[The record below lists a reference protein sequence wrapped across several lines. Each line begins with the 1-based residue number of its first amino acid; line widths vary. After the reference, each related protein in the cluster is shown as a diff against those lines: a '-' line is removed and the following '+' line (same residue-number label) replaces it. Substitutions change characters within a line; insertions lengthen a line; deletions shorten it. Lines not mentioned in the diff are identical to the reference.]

1 MAKIVKNIEE
11 LVGRTPLFEFE
22 KFEEKHDIKAH
33 LLGKLEYFNPSG
45 SIKDRAALNMIKKAE
60 EDGILH
66 PGDTI
71 VENTSGNTGI
81 GLAAF
86 SASRGYKLT
95 VFLEPGQ
102 SEERQKML
110 RAYGADL
117 KSMFDVPGVPEAFA
131 NGTFTTG
138 FYQEAI
144 QKYCDAQPTH
154 HYFINQL
161 ANEANPGVHYAT
173 TGPEIWEDTDG
184 KVDILVA
191 TSGTAGTITGLT
203 KYFRE
208 KNPDVKM
215 LPYRQIR
222 PQDLVVPK
230 IRRPLTA
237 LRHLAIRVSRML
249 QRHHLLSD
257 LITMNIL
264 MSKAKMRMLLAAKL
278 HRRMVC
284 FWDSLPVQHCT
295 QQLLLPKDRKMPAKI
310 LLLFWQ
316 ITE

>member
-1 MAKIVKNIEE
+1 MSNIIKNIEE
-11 LVGRTPLFEFE
+11 LVGHTPLFEFVKYQE
-22 KFEEKHDIKAH
+22 KNNIEAH

-45 SIKDRAALNMIKKAE
+45 SIKDRAALNMIKAAE
-60 EDGILH
+60 EKGILH

-110 RAYGADL
+110 EAYGAEL

-131 NGTFTTG
+131 NGTFSTG

-144 QKYCDAQPTH
+144 QRYCDAQPTP

-161 ANEANPGVHYAT
+161 ANEANPGVHYTT

-191 TSGTAGTITGLT
+191 TSGTAGTITGLS

-208 KNPDVKM
+208 K
-215 LPYRQIR
+215 
-222 PQDLVVPK
+222 
-230 IRRPLTA
+230 
-237 LRHLAIRVSRML
+237 
-249 QRHHLLSD
+249 
-257 LITMNIL
+257 IL
-264 MSKAKMRMLLAAKL
+264 M
-278 HRRMVC
+278 
-284 FWDSLPVQHCT
+284 
-295 QQLLLPKDRKMPAKI
+295 
-310 LLLFWQ
+310 
-316 ITE
+316 

>member
-208 KNPDVKM
+208 KNPDVKIVAVQAD
-215 LPYRQIR
+215 PTGKNI
-222 PQDLVVPK
+222 VVILADNGMK
-230 IRRPLTA
+230 YLSTNMYPL
-237 LRHLAIRVSRML
+237 
-249 QRHHLLSD
+249 D
-257 LITMNIL
+257 
-264 MSKAKMRMLLAAKL
+264 KK
-278 HRRMVC
+278 
-284 FWDSLPVQHCT
+284 VQ
-295 QQLLLPKDRKMPAKI
+295 
-310 LLLFWQ
+310 
-316 ITE
+316 